1 MTKMNRRNALG
12 RIGWAG
18 AAILAG
24 SSCDG
29 GSPTSPD
36 EESSTTTTIAS
47 SSGTSAQCVLTPS
60 LTEGPFYFDASQL
73 RSDIT
78 EGRPGV
84 PLRLALTVESAGSCS
99 PIRDAVAD
107 IWHCDALGLYSGYQ
121 SEGTLGQDFLR
132 GIQVTDANGRV
143 EFQTLYPGWYSG
155 RTIHVHMKI
164 HLDARTVLTSQ
175 LYFPEEISDAV
186 LSTSPYNQKGTRN
199 TRNGSDGL
207 FTAST
212 LLDVVAEGT
221 GYSASI
227 VIGVAS

>member
-1 MTKMNRRNALG
+1 MDRRDLLE
-12 RIGWAG
+12 RLGWAG

-24 SSCDG
+24 SSCDS
-29 GSPTSPD
+29 SPASPD
-36 EESSTTTTIAS
+36 DGSSTTTTTAS
-47 SSGTSAQCVLTPS
+47 ATTGTGAQCVLTPS

-84 PLRLALTVESAGSCS
+84 PLRLALTVQSAGPCS

-132 GIQVTDANGRV
+132 GIQATDQNGRV
-143 EFQTLYPGWYSG
+143 EFQTLYPGWYAG
-155 RTIHVHMKI
+155 RTIHIHMKI
-164 HLDARTVLTSQ
+164 HLDQRTALTSQ
-175 LYFPEEISDAV
+175 LYFPEAISDAV
-186 LSTSPYNQKGTRN
+186 LSTSPYNGKGTRT
-199 TRNGSDGL
+199 TRNANDGL
-207 FTAST
+207 FTQST
-212 LLDVVAEGT
+212 VLDVVADGA
-221 GYSASI
+221 GYAASI

>member
-1 MTKMNRRNALG
+1 MDRRNALE

-18 AAILAG
+18 AVILAG
-24 SSCDG
+24 SSCDS
-29 GSPTSPD
+29 GSPTSAD
-36 EESSTTTTIAS
+36 EDSSTTTTTAAT

-84 PLRLALTVESAGSCS
+84 PLRLALTVQGAGSCS

-132 GIQVTDANGRV
+132 GIQATDANGRV
-143 EFQTLYPGWYSG
+143 EFQTLYPGWYAG
-155 RTIHVHMKI
+155 RTIHI
-164 HLDARTVLTSQ
+164 HLKVHLDSRTALTSQ
-175 LYFPEEISDAV
+175 LYFPEAISDAV
-186 LSTSPYNQKGTRN
+186 LATSPYNQKGTRT
-199 TRNGSDGL
+199 TRNSNDGL
-207 FTAST
+207 FTQST
-212 LLDVVAEGT
+212 VLDVAADGA
-221 GYSASI
+221 GYAASL
-227 VIGVAS
+227 VIGVTS